1 MSAVAA
7 HWIIIAVVGLLALCG
22 LAVWVVLY
30 TASQVREKERE
41 ACAASSSYDENDADA
56 DRGPVQAY
64 AVQVD
69 PAAAS
74 ALQPRKQQSVSV
86 LATCAQ
92 GGARSIRLVSAQ
104 VAPESIA
111 WLPLVQ
117 TRESMRLHQD
127 VFDGRVRNLLI
138 RGVVVRAWAAADV
151 LNAIMIG
158 RLPNDNKALLRMP
171 TGCSPLPVSTPFQA
185 SSQSTSSW
193 TRLVKGLAYHNGGHP
208 ILLSIWGF

>member
-7 HWIIIAVVGLLALCG
+7 HWMIIAVVGLLALCG

-41 ACAASSSYDENDADA
+41 ACAASSSYDDAA

-69 PAAAS
+69 PAAS
-74 ALQPRKQQSVSV
+74 APLPSKQQSVSV

-92 GGARSIRLVSAQ
+92 GGEQSTRLVSAQ

-171 TGCSPLPVSTPFQA
+171 KGCSPLPVSTPFQA
-185 SSQSTSSW
+185 STQSTSSW
-193 TRLVKGLAYHNGGHP
+193 TSLIRGLASHNGGHP
-208 ILLSIWGF
+208 ILLSVWGF